1 MLPKQYN
8 TCGNMADN
16 NNCKYF
22 VFLSIHI
29 SRTAIHCEVR
39 KYLLGKREQRAV
51 VFTSTTKS
59 ANDKAKVS
67 IILYVA
73 ELNEHRQNRREE
85 QNNSKR
91 QTVTTNQHQ
100 EFQDMT

>member
-8 TCGNMADN
+8 TCGNTATN
-16 NNCKYF
+16 NNCKCF
-22 VFLSIHI
+22 VLLSTRI
-29 SRTAIHCEVR
+29 SRTARHCEVR

-59 ANDKAKVS
+59 ANDKAKGS

-85 QNNSKR
+85 QNDSKR

-100 EFQDMT
+100 EF

>member
-1 MLPKQYN
+1 MRKY
-8 TCGNMADN
+8 GHN

-29 SRTAIHCEVR
+29 SRTARHCEVR

-59 ANDKAKVS
+59 ANGKAKVS

-73 ELNEHRQNRREE
+73 ELNEHRQNRWKE

-91 QTVTTNQHQ
+91 QAVTTNQHQ
-100 EFQDMT
+100 DFQDMA

>member
-8 TCGNMADN
+8 TCGNTATN
-16 NNCKYF
+16 NNCKCF
-22 VFLSIHI
+22 VLLSTHI
-29 SRTAIHCEVR
+29 SRTARHCEVR

-59 ANDKAKVS
+59 ANDKTKVS

-85 QNNSKR
+85 QNDSKR